1 MSSILQEI
9 VRIKGDDSGLVR
21 LSNVGKDDV
30 HHTWKKAVLNQT
42 VLKCAFLNFR
52 MFTSQELTNKHA
64 VFVRVSCIFN
74 DGNNVGSLFC
84 HIQQV
89 SAWSVGE
96 LDSVHQ
102 SLLRKKKK
110 K

>member
-9 VRIKGDDSGLVR
+9 VRIKGDDSSLVR

-42 VLKCAFLNFR
+42 VLKCAFLTFR
-52 MFTSQELTNKHA
+52 MFTSLELTNKHA

-102 SLLRKKKK
+102 SLLREKK
-110 K
+110 